1 VYEGEEVLMTTK
13 HPTSNGYDRWPA
25 DPPDPEVR
33 PVPQRSVR
41 SAAAKLLLVQ
51 EYESYPAGDP
61 RRGALLR
68 REGIYTSHISKWRK
82 LRDRA
87 ALQALTPQPPGPPP
101 AATDPLQE
109 EVARLRTEN
118 ARLQARLTQAETI
131 IEVQK
136 KVAQLLGANFPP
148 TQSDEP

>member
-13 HPTSNGYDRWPA
+13 DPTSNGYDRWPA

-33 PVPQRSVR
+33 PASQRSVR
-41 SAAAKLLLVQ
+41 SAATKLRIVQ
-51 EYESYPAGDP
+51 EYESYPPGDP

-87 ALQALTPQPPGPPP
+87 ALQALTPPPPGPQP
-101 AATDPLQE
+101 AATDPLQQE
-109 EVARLRTEN
+109 LARLRSEN
-118 ARLQARLTQAETI
+118 ARLQARLTQAETV

-136 KVAQLLGANFPP
+136 KVAQLLGATRPP

>member
-1 VYEGEEVLMTTK
+1 MTTK
-13 HPTSNGYDRWPA
+13 HPTSNGYDRLPV
-25 DPPDPEVR
+25 DLPDPEVR
-33 PVPQRSVR
+33 PAPQRLVR

-68 REGIYTSHISKWRK
+68 REGIYSSHISKWRK

-87 ALQALTPQPPGPPP
+87 ALQALTPPPPGPP
-101 AATDPLQE
+101 AAVTDPLQQE
-109 EVARLRTEN
+109 LARLRSEN
-118 ARLQARLTQAETI
+118 ARLQARLTQAETV

-136 KVAQLLGANFPP
+136 KVAQLLGAKSPP
-148 TQSDEP
+148 TLSDEP